1 MYLAVKEVKALD
13 DYILL
18 LTFENDEIRKFDM
31 KPYLNFGIYQ
41 ELKNIDV
48 FKTVKPS
55 FDTIEWN
62 NEIDIDPEIINT
74 ESYQDETSMIR

>member
-41 ELKNIDV
+41 ELKDIDV

>member
-1 MYLAVKEVKALD
+1 MYLAVKDVKALD
-13 DYILL
+13 NYMLL

-41 ELKNIDV
+41 ELKDLKV
-48 FKTVKPS
+48 FNSVKPS

-62 NEIDIDPEIINT
+62 NEIDIDPEILNT
-74 ESYQDETSMIR
+74 ESFQEER